1 MCAEISRNHPT
12 SNPNSDS
19 EERARER
26 ESERA
31 RDATSAAAWLL
42 CPGTTCRF
50 GARAASTAAVE
61 YDATTST
68 DDAANAGVVGGN
80 GWRRRWW

>member
-1 MCAEISRNHPT
+1 MCAYREIT
-12 SNPNSDS
+12 LLVTLILILK
-19 EERARER
+19 RARER

-80 GWRRRWW
+80 GWRRSWW